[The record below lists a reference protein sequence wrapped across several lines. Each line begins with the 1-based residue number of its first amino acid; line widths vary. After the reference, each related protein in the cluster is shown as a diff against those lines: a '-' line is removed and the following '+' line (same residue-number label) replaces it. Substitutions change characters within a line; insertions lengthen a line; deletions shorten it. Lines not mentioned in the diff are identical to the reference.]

1 MPQIHDTDNYTVP
14 GGIKL
19 FFNDGSGERDLGNMV
34 DVSLGRNSTE
44 LEHFTNRPGL
54 RRKDKVIALS
64 ESIDIDFAL
73 DEPVIENFI
82 LFFKGDASATQGA
95 GTTAVVDQTI
105 ALIADYLFTSV
116 GKPALTSVT
125 ARQFL
130 DYVYLFDGVSTY
142 TDNSVE
148 ADSAAGSAFTINA
161 DAGDFLYIGKATQF
175 QSFRIDVS
183 TGMVGYTGTLW
194 EYWNGSAWAT
204 LSTTGTA
211 TFASDATVTFTIPG
225 SWTENTVNGQNAFW
239 LRFSQ
244 TAAAPATP
252 ATVLSI
258 GRLALVENTDY
269 TLDPGTVTAD
279 GRIRALAAGK
289 VADGEE
295 IKVSYSYGTVTALI
309 SNLANAATAEGSAR
323 LEVHPQSGRG
333 LSFDIEIPKCQIK
346 NNGNLALSDEQFMK
360 IPLQLVVLDDTDNS
374 PDSPY
379 GRIIV
384 YDA

>member
-95 GTTAVVDQTI
+95 GTTAVVDATVDLL
-105 ALIADYLFTSV
+105 ASYLFTTI
-116 GKPALTSVT
+116 GKPALTSVS

-130 DYVYLFDGVSTY
+130 DYVYLFDGGTTY
-142 TDNSVE
+142 VDNSVE
-148 ADSAAGSAFTINA
+148 ADTSAGSAFTINA
-161 DAGDFLYIGKATQF
+161 DAGDKLYLGKATQF
-175 QSFRIDVS
+175 KSFRIDVA
-183 TGMVGYTGTLW
+183 TAMTGYTNSLWQYYNGTT
-194 EYWNGSAWAT
+194 WAT
-204 LSTTGTA
+204 LTTAGTA
-211 TFASDATVTFTIPG
+211 DFSADATVTFTQPTD
-225 SWTENTVNGQNAFW
+225 WEAVTVNGQSAFW
-239 LRFSQ
+239 IRYSQ
-244 TAAAPATP
+244 DAAAPAVP
-252 ATVLSI
+252 ATLNSI

-269 TLDPGTVTAD
+269 TIDPGTVTAD

-289 VADGEE
+289 IADDEE
-295 IKVSYSYGTVTALI
+295 IKVSYTYGTQTALI

-374 PDSPY
+374 PTFPY
-379 GRIIV
+379 GRILV